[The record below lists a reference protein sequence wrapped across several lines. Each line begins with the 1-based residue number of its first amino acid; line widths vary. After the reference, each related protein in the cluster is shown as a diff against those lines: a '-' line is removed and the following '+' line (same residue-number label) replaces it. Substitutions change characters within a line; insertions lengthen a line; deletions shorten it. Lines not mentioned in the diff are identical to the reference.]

1 MKNSFRVV
9 YLIDHERHK
18 TKQKDNFCLTHS
30 VNSSFLN
37 FEKIILKKMTLDY
50 DYIVIG
56 AGINGSWVGYHLAKL
71 SKNVLVIEQVSIEV
85 VPS

>member
-18 TKQKDNFCLTHS
+18 TKQKDNFCLTQVS
-30 VNSSFLN
+30 
-37 FEKIILKKMTLDY
+37 EILKKKNLKKRMTLDY

-71 SKNVLVIEQVSIEV
+71 HKNVLVIEQVSIDILH
-85 VPS
+85 S

>member
-1 MKNSFRVV
+1 
-9 YLIDHERHK
+9 
-18 TKQKDNFCLTHS
+18 
-30 VNSSFLN
+30 
-37 FEKIILKKMTLDY
+37 MTLYY

-71 SKNVLVIEQVSIEV
+71 HKNVLVIEQVSIEV

>member
-1 MKNSFRVV
+1 
-9 YLIDHERHK
+9 
-18 TKQKDNFCLTHS
+18 
-30 VNSSFLN
+30 
-37 FEKIILKKMTLDY
+37 MTLDY

-71 SKNVLVIEQVSIEV
+71 HKNVLVIEQVSIEV